1 MLMSVIAII
10 PARGGS
16 KRIPRKNLIEF
27 NGKPMIQWT
36 IEAAIKTKIFDDIFV
51 STDDMEIAELSR
63 GCGLNVPFLRES
75 HFDDESTVSDAT
87 IGALSRLSSVSNRRY
102 EKVVQLMPNCP
113 LRGSHQIKL
122 AWDNFIKHKY
132 DFQISAFKFGWMN
145 PWWAA
150 TISNDGV
157 PKHIFEGAN
166 GKRSQDLDSYIAP
179 LVQSG

>member
-1 MLMSVIAII
+1 MSVIAII

-113 LRGSHQIKL
+113 LWAHIK
-122 AWDNFIKHKY
+122 
-132 DFQISAFKFGWMN
+132 
-145 PWWAA
+145 
-150 TISNDGV
+150 
-157 PKHIFEGAN
+157 
-166 GKRSQDLDSYIAP
+166 
-179 LVQSG
+179 